1 MPGSIVVDQI
11 VGTDEART
19 RLTKPLEYAGL
30 LDSYKNSDLTPVIGR
45 EYHGLQIV
53 DLLKAENGDALI
65 RDLAVI
71 GSLHLVYQT
80 SSAADYRSLS
90 ARRSIPT

>member
-1 MPGSIVVDQI
+1 MPGSIVVDHAVI
-11 VGTDEART
+11 VAPDEALT
-19 RLTKPLEYAGL
+19 RLTKPLEYGGL

-71 GSLHLVYQT
+71 GSLRLAH
-80 SSAADYRSLS
+80 
-90 ARRSIPT
+90 